1 MSYQLICWNSSN
13 AISSP
18 GSGYD
23 MPKANLEFSLPE
35 EQVEHELALMGPEI
49 HAVLCELNRYLR
61 NRTKHEKLTAEA
73 HKAFKLVQNFL
84 LNECSARGVEL

>member
-1 MSYQLICWNSSN
+1 
-13 AISSP
+13 
-18 GSGYD
+18 
-23 MPKANLEFSLPE
+23 MPKAILEFSLPE

-61 NRTKHEKLTAEA
+61 NRTKHETTEA
-73 HKAFKLVQNFL
+73 HKEFKLVQNFL